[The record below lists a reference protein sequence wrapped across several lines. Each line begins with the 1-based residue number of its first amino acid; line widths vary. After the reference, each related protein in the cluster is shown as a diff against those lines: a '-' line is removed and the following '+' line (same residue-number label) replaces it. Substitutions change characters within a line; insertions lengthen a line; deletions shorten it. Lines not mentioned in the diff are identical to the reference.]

1 MNLSKQKALMKT
13 FVISQFNYCS
23 SIWMLHSRKP
33 NHRINS
39 INERE
44 REREREREFRVKYQ
58 DYKSMFLELLQ
69 KYNSVTIHHWKVRNK
84 VR

>member
-13 FVISQFNYCS
+13 FVISQLNYCS

-39 INERE
+39 IN
-44 REREREREFRVKYQ
+44 EREREFRVKYQ